1 MLYFRKVCFVA
12 TSACFVLI
20 AIAANGFA
28 QNKAAK
34 PKADLS
40 GTWLLDAK
48 KSNSVGLTSRP
59 DLPIKISHQDPE
71 VRITLT
77 GESNGQMVERNF
89 VYFTDGRGE
98 ENQVTAMLTTNP
110 GAQPRDL
117 QKERTKSTT
126 RWSGNKIVTRGL
138 LQLRAAGRVIE
149 FELVD
154 EWKLSTDG
162 KTLTQTTRTVHLQSS
177 SDGAFIPAMAPDKKR
192 VYNRV

>member
-1 MLYFRKVCFVA
+1 MPIRLMMKCAMLCFAVA
-12 TSACFVLI
+12 ALACPLK
-20 AIAANGFA
+20 A

-71 VRITLT
+71 LRITLT
-77 GESNGQMVERNF
+77 AESNGQLVERNF

-98 ENQVTAMLTTNP
+98 ENEATAMLTTNP
-110 GAQPRDL
+110 GAPPRDL
-117 QKERTKSTT
+117 RKERTKSTT
-126 RWSGNKIVTRGL
+126 RWSGGNKIVTRSL
-138 LQLRAAGRVIE
+138 LQLQAGGRVVE
-149 FELVD
+149 FELVE
-154 EWKLSTDG
+154 EWKLSSDG
-162 KTLTQTTRTVHLQSS
+162 KTLTQTTKTVYLQSS
-177 SDGAFIPAMAPDKKR
+177 GGAFIPAMAPDKKR

>member
-1 MLYFRKVCFVA
+1 MLSRLMMKSAILCFAVVA
-12 TSACFVLI
+12 FASPLV
-20 AIAANGFA
+20 A
-28 QNKAAK
+28 QNKPAK
-34 PKADLS
+34 PKADLT

-48 KSNSVGLTSRP
+48 KSHSVGLNSRP

-71 VRITLT
+71 LRITLT
-77 GESNGQMVERNF
+77 SASNGQLVERNF

-98 ENQVTAMLTTNP
+98 ENQATTMLTTNP
-110 GAQPRDL
+110 GGPPRDL
-117 QKERTKSTT
+117 QKERIKSTT
-126 RWSGNKIVTRGL
+126 RWSGNKIVTRSL
-138 LQLRAAGRVIE
+138 LQLQAGGRVVE

-154 EWKLSTDG
+154 EWTLSSDG

>member
-1 MLYFRKVCFVA
+1 MLSRLITKSAILCFAV
-12 TSACFVLI
+12 I
-20 AIAANGFA
+20 GFAFPLSA
-28 QNKAAK
+28 QNKPAK

-59 DLPIKISHQDPE
+59 DLPIKISHVDPE
-71 VRITLT
+71 LRITLT
-77 GESNGQMVERNF
+77 SESNRQLVEREF

-110 GAQPRDL
+110 SVPPRDL
-117 QKERTKSTT
+117 QKERTKSHTQ
-126 RWSGNKIVTRGL
+126 WSGNKIATRSL
-138 LQLRAAGRVIE
+138 LQLQAGGRVIE

-154 EWKLSTDG
+154 EWKLSSDG
-162 KTLTQTTRTVHLQSS
+162 KTLTQTTRTIYLQSS
-177 SDGAFIPAMAPDKKR
+177 GGAFIPAMAPDKKR